1 MAEGAGVIAPAA
13 ARSDGEGAFL
23 GVRRS
28 ASGKRWV
35 LRDADERLGLALS
48 QRFDLPE
55 VAGRVLAARGIGL
68 ETAEKFLE
76 PTLRRD
82 LPDPFHLKDMDR
94 AVERLVEALKRGERI
109 AVFGDYDVDGATS
122 SALLLRFFR
131 AVGGEIEAYIPDR
144 LKEGYGPNAAALEHL
159 KRTRGCALAITVDCG
174 ITAFDALDH
183 AASIGLD
190 MVVVDHHVAEP
201 RLPKA
206 VAVVNPNRLDD
217 DSPHGAMAA
226 VGVAFLLVVA
236 LNKRLRE
243 IGWYADGRAEPDL
256 RQWLDIVA
264 LGTVCDVVP
273 LTGVNRALVAQGLKV
288 MAMRRSVGLR
298 ALADVA
304 RVDQSPG
311 TYHAGFL
318 MGPRVNAG
326 GRVGESDLGV
336 RLLSTEDEA
345 LAADLA
351 QKLDAY
357 NLERQEIERQCLEQ
371 AIDSVETGEG
381 LSEGLVY
388 ASAPGWHPGVIGI
401 VAGRL
406 KERYNRPACVVA
418 MDDQGIGKGSGR
430 SVEGVDLGAAVIAAR
445 QSELLVNGG
454 GHKMAAGF
462 TVAAAR
468 QDDFRAFLEERI
480 LADAG
485 AGGITPE
492 LRLDG
497 ALHVAGA
504 SVSLARALERLQP
517 FGPGNA
523 EPRFVLSNARVVQ
536 ADVVGKDHVRAILS
550 GGDGGRV
557 KAIAFRCADQP
568 LGEMILRARGGAPIH
583 LAGRV
588 RIDSWQGREDVQL
601 MVDDAADPTAAH

>member
-1 MAEGAGVIAPAA
+1 
-13 ARSDGEGAFL
+13 
-23 GVRRS
+23 
-28 ASGKRWV
+28 
-35 LRDADERLGLALS
+35 
-48 QRFDLPE
+48 
-55 VAGRVLAARGIGL
+55 
-68 ETAEKFLE
+68 
-76 PTLRRD
+76 
-82 LPDPFHLKDMDR
+82 
-94 AVERLVEALKRGERI
+94 
-109 AVFGDYDVDGATS
+109 
-122 SALLLRFFR
+122 
-131 AVGGEIEAYIPDR
+131 
-144 LKEGYGPNAAALEHL
+144 
-159 KRTRGCALAITVDCG
+159 
-174 ITAFDALDH
+174 
-183 AASIGLD
+183 
-190 MVVVDHHVAEP
+190 
-201 RLPKA
+201 
-206 VAVVNPNRLDD
+206 
-217 DSPHGAMAA
+217 
-226 VGVAFLLVVA
+226 
-236 LNKRLRE
+236 RLRE

-345 LAADLA
+345 LAAELA
-351 QKLDAY
+351 QRLDAY
-357 NLERQEIERQCLEQ
+357 NLERQEIERQCLDQ
-371 AIDSVETGEG
+371 AIESVETGEG

-557 KAIAFRCADQP
+557 KAIDFRCADQP